1 MKKHTILLLFLII
14 SSSCLSQSIYKGLNY
29 GMSQS
34 EAKKEFKQNK
44 TDYTTIDIGNGFLY
58 RIYRQNFIYDN
69 GKLVGVVL
77 NPKGSALGMS
87 YDLTR
92 NYLTNPLVLHE
103 LDGNLYESK
112 DLRKFQSEYIA
123 TTLEVG
129 RLGFNMVFTVRL
141 TKGKSK
147 TEI

>member
-1 MKKHTILLLFLII
+1 MINSNDTDILENKIFDRFL
-14 SSSCLSQSIYKGLNY
+14 SNQKSNMYLQG
-29 GMSQS
+29 
-34 EAKKEFKQNK
+34 
-44 TDYTTIDIGNGFLY
+44 
-58 RIYRQNFIYDN
+58 RIFH
-69 GKLVGVVL
+69 
-77 NPKGSALGMS
+77 
-87 YDLTR
+87 LTR

-141 TKGKSK
+141 TKEKSK